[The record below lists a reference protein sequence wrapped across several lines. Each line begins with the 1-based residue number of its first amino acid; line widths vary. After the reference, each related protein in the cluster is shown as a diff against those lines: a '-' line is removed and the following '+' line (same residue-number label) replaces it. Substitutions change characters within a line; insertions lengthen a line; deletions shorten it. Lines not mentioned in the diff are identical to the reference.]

1 MKVKLQ
7 ETVPLL
13 KELQQQ
19 MQDISRDRDELL
31 KKMESYD
38 NQLKAAAE
46 EKATIDREFSDTKE
60 EFQSV
65 KNHLLQ
71 LKENLQVEQKE
82 KEVSLRSE

>member
-1 MKVKLQ
+1 
-7 ETVPLL
+7 
-13 KELQQQ
+13 

-38 NQLKAAAE
+38 NRLKAATE
-46 EKATIDREFSDTKE
+46 EKAAIDREFSDTKE

-65 KNHLLQ
+65 KSHLLQ

-82 KEVSLRSE
+82 KEVSMRNK